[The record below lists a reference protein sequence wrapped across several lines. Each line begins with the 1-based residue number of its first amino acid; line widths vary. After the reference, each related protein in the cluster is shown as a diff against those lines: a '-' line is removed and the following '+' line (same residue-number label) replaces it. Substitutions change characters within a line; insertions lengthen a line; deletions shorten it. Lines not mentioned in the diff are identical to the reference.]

1 MTNTTLNF
9 AWHGPVSRIPG
20 KGFFL
25 SILLGVSGLALSA
38 PALAQSPRVDVTRVD
53 TSAFPDLSA
62 EFEIRLPSGELASAL
77 TNADVRVTEDG
88 KEIAGKLGPGSQ
100 RDGVSWLVIVDTSG
114 SMRKLLPEIG
124 EALVAFV
131 DGLGEK
137 DRAAIVAFNDEAKVL
152 HPFSS
157 DRAQLK
163 TNLQALKTEGRTT
176 QLYKTVG
183 KALELFQTPGLPV
196 RKVLVIVSDGHDEGT
211 AYTLDG
217 AIRQANEAKV
227 NILALGVTVGD
238 PGFLQNMQRLG
249 EETGGRYIRVDAG
262 QSWREKVD
270 LLGKHAQAR
279 YLFAWSSGLPPDG
292 TVHKSRLSVSQG
304 GTASYRDFEVQTP
317 KRAPNQAIKPPFLRN
332 PWFLGGAGI
341 SLVAI
346 VLGGWFL
353 VRRARLRR
361 EELAR
366 LEGAIE
372 SERHKRADAERALS
386 QSLDEVKVKLGGLEG
401 GAKSPP
407 AAPASSDPAPR
418 GAPSPAK
425 RRTVFMSGASLTKAP
440 SPYRRAWL
448 EVVAGAHPGATL
460 PLLDGRTSLGRE
472 DDNHIVLE
480 DEKVSLHHAVVTCEA
495 GTYWLEDLGS
505 TNGTYLQQGERLAS
519 RHPLVDAEP
528 FRMGNAIFRFRG
540 EA

>member
-1 MTNTTLNF
+1 MTNTTSNF
-9 AWHGPVSRIPG
+9 TWHGPVSRLPG
-20 KGFFL
+20 SVLLRAFL
-25 SILLGVSGLALSA
+25 LAVSGLALSA
-38 PALAQSPRVDVTRVD
+38 PALAQAPRVDVVRVD
-53 TSAFPDLSA
+53 ASAFPDLSA
-62 EFEIRLPSGELASAL
+62 EFELRLPSGELASAL

-114 SMRKLLPEIG
+114 SMKKLLPEVG
-124 EALVAFV
+124 DALVAFV

-163 TNLQALKTEGRTT
+163 TNLLALKAEGRTT
-176 QLYKTVG
+176 QLYRTVG

-217 AIRQANEAKV
+217 AIRQVNEARV
-227 NILALGVTVGD
+227 NILSLGVTVGD

-262 QSWREKVD
+262 QNWREKVD
-270 LLGKHAQAR
+270 LLGKHIQAR
-279 YLFAWSSGLPPDG
+279 YLFAWSSSLPPDG
-292 TVHKSRLSVSQG
+292 AAHKSRLSVSQG
-304 GTASYRDFEVQTP
+304 GTASYRDFDVQTP
-317 KRAPNQAIKPPFLRN
+317 RRAPQGAKPPFYREL
-332 PWFLGGAGI
+332 WFLGGAGI
-341 SLVAI
+341 ALAAI
-346 VLGGWFL
+346 ALGGWFL

-372 SERHKRADAERALS
+372 SERHKRADAERSLS
-386 QSLDEVKVKLGGLEG
+386 QSLEEVRAKLGGLEDG
-401 GAKSPP
+401 GKVQP
-407 AAPASSDPAPR
+407 AAPAASGPSLGGTSPA
-418 GAPSPAK
+418 AK
-425 RRTVFMSGASLTKAP
+425 RRTVFVSGVNPTKP
-440 SPYRRAWL
+440 LSPYRRAWL
-448 EVVAGAHPGATL
+448 EVVAGAHPGASL
-460 PLLDGRTSLGRE
+460 PLLDGRTTLGRD
-472 DDNHIVLE
+472 DDNNIVLE
-480 DEKVSLHHAVVTCEA
+480 DEKVSLHHAVISCET

-505 TNGTYLQQGERLAS
+505 TNGTYLQQGERLAA
-519 RHPLVDAEP
+519 RHPLLAAEP